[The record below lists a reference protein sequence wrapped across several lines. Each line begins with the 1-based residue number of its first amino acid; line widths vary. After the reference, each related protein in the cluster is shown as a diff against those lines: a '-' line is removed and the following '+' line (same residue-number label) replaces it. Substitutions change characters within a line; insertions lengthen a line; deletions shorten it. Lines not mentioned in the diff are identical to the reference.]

1 MKKRI
6 SIFLLASLSL
16 MLSMEFNKPVLPKED
31 YVVTISTK
39 FGDMVVLL
47 NEQTPKHKANFIKL
61 ASSKFYDSTTFHRV
75 IKDFMIQGG
84 DPNSKNDNPN
94 DDGMGDPGYT
104 IPAEILPFLNHDK
117 GALSAARKGDDI
129 NPEKASSGSQFFIV
143 QNKDGAPYLDGNYTV
158 FGHVIEGMYVID
170 KIAMQS
176 VDERSRP
183 LSNIVMKVTAQ
194 KMKTSA
200 ILKKYECAWFYNTN
214 E

>member
-1 MKKRI
+1 MKKSI
-6 SIFLLASLSL
+6 SLTLLLLLSTL
-16 MLSMEFNKPVLPKED
+16 FSMEFNKPVLPKED

-39 FGDMVVLL
+39 FGKMILLL

-61 ASSKFYDSTTFHRV
+61 ASSNFYDSTTFHRV

-84 DPNSKNDNPN
+84 DPNSKNQDPN

-143 QNKDGAPYLDGNYTV
+143 QNKEGASYLDGNYTV
-158 FGHVIEGMYVID
+158 FGHVIEGMHVID
-170 KIAMQS
+170 KIAQQP
-176 VDERSRP
+176 VDDRSRP
-183 LSNIVMKVTAQ
+183 LSNIEMKVSVQKLKTA
-194 KMKTSA
+194 A
-200 ILKKYECAWFYNTN
+200 ILKQYQCEWFYNSN